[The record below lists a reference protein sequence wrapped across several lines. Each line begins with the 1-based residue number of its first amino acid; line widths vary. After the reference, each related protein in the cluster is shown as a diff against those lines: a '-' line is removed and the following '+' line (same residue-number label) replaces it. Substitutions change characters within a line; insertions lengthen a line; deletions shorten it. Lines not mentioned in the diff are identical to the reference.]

1 MHVGSFSRPPSVP
14 FPTVTVANDKEKT
27 VLVVED
33 DEAISNLVRK
43 ALEHAGFRVVTQR
56 DGEAALVSCVEER
69 PHVIILD
76 VNLPKLDGFTV
87 ARRIK
92 AVASLKHIPIIFTTA
107 LDRASDKISGIQ
119 AGAKHYLT
127 KPFKVDELV
136 SKVTKLVEDGR

>member
-1 MHVGSFSRPPSVP
+1 MTAADLKGDLHCHTRASDGRNSLVEMAHAAATLGYEYLAITDHSKSL
-14 FPTVTVANDKEKT
+14 TVANGLDEKR
-27 VLVVED
+27 LLEQIKAID
-33 DEAISNLVRK
+33 DLNE
-43 ALEHAGFRVVTQR
+43 
-56 DGEAALVSCVEER
+56 
-69 PHVIILD
+69 
-76 VNLPKLDGFTV
+76 KLDGFTV